1 VCDIF
6 VIRYIFV
13 FIIFNLSIS
22 LVWATDVIEVRRL
35 ISGGEYTQALQLLGT
50 LDKSISG
57 ETSRAKLEFIRAQAL
72 SLSGATDEAINIYQN
87 LAQKFSAN
95 PESYL
100 NLSALYANRGDLELA
115 REWAIR
121 GLRSQDNYKKL
132 YDNLTAIHGVL
143 AANAYRMALS
153 DSSTV
158 NVPALAV
165 SNEFEFQEPLSVE
178 VGPEVP
184 VETDSLAEIAANTE
198 AGAQAKA
205 EAEVQVVSQ
214 AKENALSER
223 AEYVEIRAFILSWA
237 ESWAKQDVDRY
248 ISNYT
253 GTYAPAGLTHT
264 EWVEQRRVR
273 LTNKSFI
280 KVAVEQVNI
289 TNVGDVWQAEF
300 WQMYESDSIEDT
312 ISKRLNLERVLDS
325 WLISAE
331 EVL

>member
-1 VCDIF
+1 M
-6 VIRYIFV
+6 IRYIFV

-35 ISGGEYTQALQLLGT
+35 ISAGEYTQALQALGT

-57 ETSRAKLEFIRAQAL
+57 QTSRAKLEFIRAQAL
-72 SLSGATDEAINIYQN
+72 SLSGATDEAIDIYQN
-87 LAQKFSAN
+87 LAQKFPAN

-132 YDNLTAIHGVL
+132 YDNLTTIHGVL
-143 AANAYRMALS
+143 AANAYRVALS
-153 DSSTV
+153 DLSSV
-158 NVPALAV
+158 NVPALAI
-165 SNEFEFQEPLSVE
+165 SNEIEFQEPSSVE
-178 VGPEVP
+178 VGSEVP
-184 VETDSLAEIAANTE
+184 VETDSLTETAANTE

-205 EAEVQVVSQ
+205 EAQVQVVSQ
-214 AKENALSER
+214 AKENTLSER
-223 AEYVEIRAFILSWA
+223 TEYVEIRAFVLSWA
-237 ESWAKQDVDRY
+237 EGWAKQDVERY

-253 GTYAPAGLTHT
+253 ETYAPAGLTHT

-289 TNVGDVWQAEF
+289 TNVGDVWQVEF

-312 ISKRLNLERVLDS
+312 ISKRLSLERVLDS